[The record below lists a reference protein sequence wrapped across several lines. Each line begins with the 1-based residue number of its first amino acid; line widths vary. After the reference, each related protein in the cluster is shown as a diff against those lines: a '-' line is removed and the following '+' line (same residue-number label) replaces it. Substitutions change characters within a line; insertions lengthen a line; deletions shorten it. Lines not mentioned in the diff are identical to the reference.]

1 MNLALLE
8 EKNLVDVWKQK
19 ETRQRKSRKKD
30 EFSIRK
36 SKWRINS
43 FDFGSVILTLA
54 KGLTK
59 IILLIACFYVTFLS
73 YKFVNHSPYF
83 NIDEVAMV
91 GNKRVSNEALNT
103 WIGPIV
109 GRNIFQLNLDEISQ
123 KLTEHPWVQSVSARR
138 VFPQAIYIELK
149 ERTPFAKIQLE
160 NIYVMDNYGVL
171 LGTEVNSQNK
181 LPTIT
186 GITRKNAKFGENIV
200 DKEII
205 DGLKMMH
212 SLNQLSMF
220 EKNKIENMH
229 INSKSRIIFSTHNQ
243 DTKIHIRPEITQE
256 SFKNLVLALD
266 AIKKNG
272 QDLSYID
279 LSFKNKIILKH

>member
-8 EKNLVDVWKQK
+8 EKNLVDVWKHK
-19 ETRQRKSRKKD
+19 ENRQRKSRKKD

-43 FDFGSVILTLA
+43 FGFSSVLFTLA
-54 KGLTK
+54 TGLTK
-59 IILLIACFYVTFLS
+59 IILLIVCFYVVFLS
-73 YKFVNHSPYF
+73 YRFVTHSPYF
-83 NIDEVAMV
+83 NVDEVAMV
-91 GNKRVSNEALNT
+91 GNKRIPNEALNT
-103 WIGPIV
+103 WVGPIV
-109 GRNIFQLNLDEISQ
+109 GGNIFQLNLDEISQ
-123 KLTEHPWVQSVSARR
+123 KLTEHPWVKSASARR
-138 VFPQAIYIELK
+138 VFPQAIHIELK

-160 NIYVMDNYGVL
+160 RMYVMDNYGVL
-171 LGTEVNSQNK
+171 LGTRFDSPNK

-186 GITRKNAKFGENIV
+186 GIKMKNTKLGANVV
-200 DKEII
+200 DEEII

-220 EKNKIENMH
+220 EKNKIESMH
-229 INSKSRIIFSTHNQ
+229 ISSRSRMIFSTHNQ
-243 DTKIHIRPEITQE
+243 DTKIHIRPEIAQE
-256 SFKNLVLALD
+256 RFKNLVLALD
-266 AIKKNG
+266 AMQKNG

>member
-8 EKNLVDVWKQK
+8 EKNLVDVWKHK
-19 ETRQRKSRKKD
+19 ENRQRKSRKKD

-43 FDFGSVILTLA
+43 FGFSSVLFTLA
-54 KGLTK
+54 TGLTK
-59 IILLIACFYVTFLS
+59 IILLIACFYVVFLS
-73 YKFVNHSPYF
+73 YRFVTHSPYF
-83 NIDEVAMV
+83 NVDEVAMV
-91 GNKRVSNEALNT
+91 GNKRIPNEALNT
-103 WIGPIV
+103 WVGPIV
-109 GRNIFQLNLDEISQ
+109 GGNIFQLNLDEISQ
-123 KLTEHPWVQSVSARR
+123 KLTEHPWVKSASARR
-138 VFPQAIYIELK
+138 VFPQAIHIELK

-160 NIYVMDNYGVL
+160 SMYVMDNYGVL
-171 LGTEVNSQNK
+171 LGTRFDSPNK

-186 GITRKNAKFGENIV
+186 GIKMKNTKLGENVV
-200 DKEII
+200 DEEII

-220 EKNKIENMH
+220 EKNKIESMH
-229 INSKSRIIFSTHNQ
+229 ISSRSRMIFSTHNQ
-243 DTKIHIRPEITQE
+243 DTKIHIRPEIAQE

>member
-243 DTKIHIRPEITQE
+243 DTKIHIRPEIAQE

-272 QDLSYID
+272 QNLSYID

>member
-8 EKNLVDVWKQK
+8 EKNLVDVWKHK

-109 GRNIFQLNLDEISQ
+109 GRNIFQLN
-123 KLTEHPWVQSVSARR
+123 
-138 VFPQAIYIELK
+138 
-149 ERTPFAKIQLE
+149 
-160 NIYVMDNYGVL
+160 
-171 LGTEVNSQNK
+171 
-181 LPTIT
+181 
-186 GITRKNAKFGENIV
+186 
-200 DKEII
+200 
-205 DGLKMMH
+205 
-212 SLNQLSMF
+212 
-220 EKNKIENMH
+220 
-229 INSKSRIIFSTHNQ
+229 
-243 DTKIHIRPEITQE
+243 
-256 SFKNLVLALD
+256 FKNVV
-266 AIKKNG
+266 
-272 QDLSYID
+272 
-279 LSFKNKIILKH
+279 

>member
-8 EKNLVDVWKQK
+8 EKNLVDVWKHK
-19 ETRQRKSRKKD
+19 ENRQRKSRKKD

-43 FDFGSVILTLA
+43 FGFSSVLFTLA
-54 KGLTK
+54 TGLTK
-59 IILLIACFYVTFLS
+59 IILLIACFYVVFLS
-73 YKFVNHSPYF
+73 YRFVTHSPYF
-83 NIDEVAMV
+83 NVDEVAMV
-91 GNKRVSNEALNT
+91 GNKRIPNEALNT
-103 WIGPIV
+103 WVGPIV
-109 GRNIFQLNLDEISQ
+109 GGNIFQLNLDEISQ
-123 KLTEHPWVQSVSARR
+123 KLTEHPWVKSASARR
-138 VFPQAIYIELK
+138 VFPQAIHIELK

-160 NIYVMDNYGVL
+160 RMYVMDNYGVL
-171 LGTEVNSQNK
+171 LGTRFDSPNK

-186 GITRKNAKFGENIV
+186 GIKMKNTKLGANVV
-200 DKEII
+200 DEEII

-220 EKNKIENMH
+220 EKNKIESMH
-229 INSKSRIIFSTHNQ
+229 ISSRSRMIFSTHNQ
-243 DTKIHIRPEITQE
+243 DTKIHIRPEIAQE

-279 LSFKNKIILKH
+279 LSFKNKIILKY

>member
-8 EKNLVDVWKQK
+8 EKNLVDVWKHK
-19 ETRQRKSRKKD
+19 ENRQRKSRKKD

-43 FDFGSVILTLA
+43 FGFSSVLFTLA
-54 KGLTK
+54 TGLTK
-59 IILLIACFYVTFLS
+59 IILLIACFYVVFLS
-73 YKFVNHSPYF
+73 YRFVTHSPYF
-83 NIDEVAMV
+83 NVDEVAMV
-91 GNKRVSNEALNT
+91 GNKRISNEALNT
-103 WIGPIV
+103 WVGPIV
-109 GRNIFQLNLDEISQ
+109 GGNIFQLNLDEISQ
-123 KLTEHPWVQSVSARR
+123 KLTEHPWVKSASARR
-138 VFPQAIYIELK
+138 VFPQAIHIELK

-160 NIYVMDNYGVL
+160 RMYVMDNYGVL
-171 LGTEVNSQNK
+171 LGTRFDSPNK

-186 GITRKNAKFGENIV
+186 GIKMKNTKLGENIV
-200 DKEII
+200 DEEII

-220 EKNKIENMH
+220 EKNKIESMH
-229 INSKSRIIFSTHNQ
+229 ISSRSRMIFSTHNQ
-243 DTKIHIRPEITQE
+243 DTKIHIRPEIAQE

-279 LSFKNKIILKH
+279 LSFKNKIILKY

>member
-8 EKNLVDVWKQK
+8 EKNLVDVWKHK
-19 ETRQRKSRKKD
+19 ENRQRKSRKKD

-43 FDFGSVILTLA
+43 FGFSSVLFTLA
-54 KGLTK
+54 TGLTK
-59 IILLIACFYVTFLS
+59 IILLIACFYVVFLS
-73 YKFVNHSPYF
+73 YRFVTHSPYF
-83 NIDEVAMV
+83 NVDEVAMV
-91 GNKRVSNEALNT
+91 GNKRISNEALNT
-103 WIGPIV
+103 WVGPIV
-109 GRNIFQLNLDEISQ
+109 GGNIFQLNLDEISQ
-123 KLTEHPWVQSVSARR
+123 KLTEHPWVKSASARR
-138 VFPQAIYIELK
+138 VFPQAIHIELK

-160 NIYVMDNYGVL
+160 RMYVMDNYGVL
-171 LGTEVNSQNK
+171 LGTRFDSPNK

-186 GITRKNAKFGENIV
+186 GIKMKNTKLGANVV
-200 DKEII
+200 DEEII

-220 EKNKIENMH
+220 EKNKIESMH
-229 INSKSRIIFSTHNQ
+229 ISSRSRMIFSTHDQ
-243 DTKIHIRPEITQE
+243 ETKIHISPEIAQE
-256 SFKNLVLALD
+256 SFKNQVLALD

-279 LSFKNKIILKH
+279 LSFKNKIILKY

>member
-8 EKNLVDVWKQK
+8 EKNLVDVWKHK

-243 DTKIHIRPEITQE
+243 DTKIHIRPEIAQE

-272 QDLSYID
+272 QNLSYID

>member
-8 EKNLVDVWKQK
+8 EKNLVDVWKHK

-36 SKWRINS
+36 LKWRINS

-59 IILLIACFYVTFLS
+59 IILLIACFYVVFLS
-73 YKFVNHSPYF
+73 YRFVTHSPYF
-83 NIDEVAMV
+83 NVDEVAMV
-91 GNKRVSNEALNT
+91 GNKRIPNEALNT
-103 WIGPIV
+103 WVGPIV
-109 GRNIFQLNLDEISQ
+109 GGNIFQLNLDEISQ
-123 KLTEHPWVQSVSARR
+123 KLTEHPWVKSASARR
-138 VFPQAIYIELK
+138 VFPQAIHIELK

-160 NIYVMDNYGVL
+160 SMYVMDNYGVL
-171 LGTEVNSQNK
+171 LGTRFDSPNK

-186 GITRKNAKFGENIV
+186 GIKMKNTKLGENVV
-200 DKEII
+200 DEEII

-220 EKNKIENMH
+220 EKNKIESMH
-229 INSKSRIIFSTHNQ
+229 ISSRSRMIFSTHDQ
-243 DTKIHIRPEITQE
+243 ETKIHISPEIAQE
-256 SFKNLVLALD
+256 SFKNQVLALD

-279 LSFKNKIILKH
+279 LSFKNKIILKY

>member
-8 EKNLVDVWKQK
+8 EKNLVDVWKHK
-19 ETRQRKSRKKD
+19 ENRQRKSRKKD

-43 FDFGSVILTLA
+43 FGFSSVLFTLA
-54 KGLTK
+54 TGLTK
-59 IILLIACFYVTFLS
+59 IILLIACFYVVFLS
-73 YKFVNHSPYF
+73 YRFVTHSPYF
-83 NIDEVAMV
+83 NVDEVAMV
-91 GNKRVSNEALNT
+91 GNKRISNEALNT

-109 GRNIFQLNLDEISQ
+109 GGNIFQLNLDEISQ
-123 KLTEHPWVQSVSARR
+123 KLTEHPWVKSASARR
-138 VFPQAIYIELK
+138 VFPQAIHIELK

-160 NIYVMDNYGVL
+160 RMYVMDNYGVL
-171 LGTEVNSQNK
+171 LGTRFDSPNK

-186 GITRKNAKFGENIV
+186 GIKMKNTKLGANVV
-200 DKEII
+200 DEEII

-220 EKNKIENMH
+220 EKNKIESMH
-229 INSKSRIIFSTHNQ
+229 ISSRSRMIFSTHDQ
-243 DTKIHIRPEITQE
+243 ETKIHISPEIAQE
-256 SFKNLVLALD
+256 SFKNQVLALD

-279 LSFKNKIILKH
+279 LSFKNKIILKY

>member
-8 EKNLVDVWKQK
+8 EKNLVDVWKHK

-36 SKWRINS
+36 LKWRINS

-243 DTKIHIRPEITQE
+243 DTKIHIRPEIAQE

-272 QDLSYID
+272 QNLSYID

>member
-30 EFSIRK
+30 ELSIRK

-43 FDFGSVILTLA
+43 FDFGSVVLTLA
-54 KGLTK
+54 TGLTK
-59 IILLIACFYVTFLS
+59 IILLFACFYVIFLS
-73 YKFVNHSPYF
+73 YKFVNYSPYF

-91 GNKRVSNEALNT
+91 GNKRISNEALNT
-103 WIGPIV
+103 WIGTIV

-123 KLTEHPWVQSVSARR
+123 RLTEHPWVQSASVGR

-171 LGTEVNSQNK
+171 LGTEVDSQNK

-186 GITRKNAKFGENIV
+186 GIKIKNAKLGENIV
-200 DKEII
+200 DQEII

-220 EKNKIENMH
+220 EEKNIENVH
-229 INSKSRIIFSTHNQ
+229 ISSRSRMIFSTHNQ
-243 DTKIHIRPEITQE
+243 DTKIHIRPEIAQE

-266 AIKKNG
+266 AIQKNG

-279 LSFKNKIILKH
+279 LSFKNKIILNN

>member
-8 EKNLVDVWKQK
+8 EKNLVDVWKHK
-19 ETRQRKSRKKD
+19 ENRQRKSRKKD

-43 FDFGSVILTLA
+43 FGFSSVLFTLA
-54 KGLTK
+54 TGLTK
-59 IILLIACFYVTFLS
+59 IILLIACFYVVFLS
-73 YKFVNHSPYF
+73 YRFVTHSPYF
-83 NIDEVAMV
+83 NVDEVAMV
-91 GNKRVSNEALNT
+91 GNKRISNEALNT
-103 WIGPIV
+103 WVGPIV
-109 GRNIFQLNLDEISQ
+109 GGNIFQLNLDEISQ
-123 KLTEHPWVQSVSARR
+123 KLTEHPWVKSASARR
-138 VFPQAIYIELK
+138 VFPQAIHIELK

-160 NIYVMDNYGVL
+160 RMYVMDNYGVL
-171 LGTEVNSQNK
+171 LGTRFDSPNK

-186 GITRKNAKFGENIV
+186 GIKMKNTKLGENIV
-200 DKEII
+200 DEEII

-220 EKNKIENMH
+220 EKNKIESMH
-229 INSKSRIIFSTHNQ
+229 ISSRSRMIFSTHDQ
-243 DTKIHIRPEITQE
+243 ETKIHISPEIAQE
-256 SFKNLVLALD
+256 SFKNQVLALD

>member
-8 EKNLVDVWKQK
+8 EKNLVDVWKHK
-19 ETRQRKSRKKD
+19 ENRQRKSRKKD

-43 FDFGSVILTLA
+43 FGFSSVLFTLA
-54 KGLTK
+54 TGLTK
-59 IILLIACFYVTFLS
+59 IILLIACFYVVFLS
-73 YKFVNHSPYF
+73 YRFVTHSPYF
-83 NIDEVAMV
+83 NVDEVAMV
-91 GNKRVSNEALNT
+91 GNKRISNEALNT
-103 WIGPIV
+103 WVGPIV
-109 GRNIFQLNLDEISQ
+109 GGNIFQLNLDEISQ
-123 KLTEHPWVQSVSARR
+123 KLTEHPWVKSASARR
-138 VFPQAIYIELK
+138 AFPQAIHIELK

-160 NIYVMDNYGVL
+160 RMYVMDNYGVL
-171 LGTEVNSQNK
+171 LGTRFDSPNK

-186 GITRKNAKFGENIV
+186 GIKMKNTKLGANVV
-200 DKEII
+200 DEEII

-220 EKNKIENMH
+220 EKNKIESMH
-229 INSKSRIIFSTHNQ
+229 ISSRSRMIFSTHDQ
-243 DTKIHIRPEITQE
+243 ETKIHISPEIAQE
-256 SFKNLVLALD
+256 SFKNQVLALD

-279 LSFKNKIILKH
+279 LSFKNKIILKY

>member
-1 MNLALLE
+1 
-8 EKNLVDVWKQK
+8 
-19 ETRQRKSRKKD
+19 
-30 EFSIRK
+30 
-36 SKWRINS
+36 
-43 FDFGSVILTLA
+43 
-54 KGLTK
+54 
-59 IILLIACFYVTFLS
+59 
-73 YKFVNHSPYF
+73 
-83 NIDEVAMV
+83 MV
-91 GNKRVSNEALNT
+91 GNKRISNEALNT
-103 WIGPIV
+103 WIGTIV

-123 KLTEHPWVQSVSARR
+123 RLTEHPWVQSASVGR

-171 LGTEVNSQNK
+171 LGTEVDSQNK

-186 GITRKNAKFGENIV
+186 GIKIKNAKLGENIV

-220 EKNKIENMH
+220 EEKNIENVH
-229 INSKSRIIFSTHNQ
+229 ISSRSRMIFSTHNQ
-243 DTKIHIRPEITQE
+243 DTKIHIRPEIAQE

-266 AIKKNG
+266 AIQKNG

-279 LSFKNKIILKH
+279 LSFKNKIILNN